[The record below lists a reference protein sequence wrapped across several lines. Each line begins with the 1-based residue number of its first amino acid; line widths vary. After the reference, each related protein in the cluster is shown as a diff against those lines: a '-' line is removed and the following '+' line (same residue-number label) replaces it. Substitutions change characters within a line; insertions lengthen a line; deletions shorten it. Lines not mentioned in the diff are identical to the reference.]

1 MRVRIVG
8 TFGRS
13 LGSFRPNGISNQRVR
28 ECTAAWPNTCPYLI
42 ALAPM
47 SRFFETLKEVSR
59 SEITPNGTPPPPD
72 VPAANGANAAA
83 LDLEKGAWQ
92 AQPAMAPGVTETAGH
107 LPADATR
114 PFAEMLDAIAPVAPA
129 PPVSPVPEPVDM
141 YSRVL
146 PVKIEP
152 SAPLMP
158 HTTDSSIV
166 EQYRRLRTKIQQQHE
181 IKPIQSLLIASPGP
195 GEGKSVTAMNLAM
208 SFAMLPGYRVLLID
222 GDLRKGTV
230 GQWLNV
236 SDMPGLSNL
245 VDGSATPQDVVFSCR
260 ELPMYFMTSGTSQR
274 PAGELLTSSVL
285 RDSIREMTRHFDL
298 VLVDSPP
305 VNLIADAQ
313 MLANSCDGVLLVAR
327 AFTTTTK
334 AFQKTLDDIQAFRLV
349 GTVLN
354 GGMRTQRYKYH
365 NY

>member
-1 MRVRIVG
+1 
-8 TFGRS
+8 
-13 LGSFRPNGISNQRVR
+13 
-28 ECTAAWPNTCPYLI
+28 
-42 ALAPM
+42 
-47 SRFFETLKEVSR
+47 
-59 SEITPNGTPPPPD
+59 
-72 VPAANGANAAA
+72 
-83 LDLEKGAWQ
+83 
-92 AQPAMAPGVTETAGH
+92 
-107 LPADATR
+107 
-114 PFAEMLDAIAPVAPA
+114 
-129 PPVSPVPEPVDM
+129 M
-141 YSRVL
+141 YNRVL
-146 PVKIEP
+146 EVKIDAH
-152 SAPLMP
+152 APLMP

-208 SFAMLPGYRVLLID
+208 SFAMLPDYRVLLID

-230 GQWLNV
+230 GKWLGVDN
-236 SDMPGLSNL
+236 MPGLSNL
-245 VDGSATPQDVVFSCR
+245 VDGTARPQDVVFSCR
-260 ELPMYFMTSGTSQR
+260 ELPMFFMTSGTSKR

-327 AFTTTTK
+327 AFSTTTK
-334 AFQKTLDDIQAFRLV
+334 AFQKTLDDIQSFRLV